1 MQRRE
6 FSSVLCAQSH
16 SGYCNFTPFVKILSR
31 ADLFMYTLCSNGD
44 MLTKLDQTNT
54 SDQRRCPVSQ
64 SPGKLHPWLLNTQ
77 RINEKDR
84 KWSHISPYNSCSL
97 VLLTQTQYLTPTHTH
112 MNTHGW
118 ITDNWDCLCSTCAW
132 KQLIFYQGV
141 RNHPAATSSE
151 KWSNLKA
158 LRTKCDIHDL
168 DSSSSRAE
176 PPCHNRADVIPI
188 QTEGRGSEVKS
199 RGLHERRFQLS
210 SNGGRKEDRAR
221 EVQTRPICPFELLG
235 YTHLPLLSLR
245 GKHAERQWCHVSFR
259 LQRQEIVILKGSVR
273 PIHKTIYIFSHL
285 PLELLSR

>member
-31 ADLFMYTLCSNGD
+31 ADLFMYTSCSNGD

-112 MNTHGW
+112 EHTWLDYRQLGLSLLNLCMKTANILPGSQESPGSYVLWEMKQFKSTTHQMWYSWFGF
-118 ITDNWDCLCSTCAW
+118 
-132 KQLIFYQGV
+132 QQQQ
-141 RNHPAATSSE
+141 
-151 KWSNLKA
+151 
-158 LRTKCDIHDL
+158 
-168 DSSSSRAE
+168 SRA
-176 PPCHNRADVIPI
+176 
-188 QTEGRGSEVKS
+188 T
-199 RGLHERRFQLS
+199 LS
-210 SNGGRKEDRAR
+210 
-221 EVQTRPICPFELLG
+221 
-235 YTHLPLLSLR
+235 
-245 GKHAERQWCHVSFR
+245 
-259 LQRQEIVILKGSVR
+259 
-273 PIHKTIYIFSHL
+273 
-285 PLELLSR
+285 